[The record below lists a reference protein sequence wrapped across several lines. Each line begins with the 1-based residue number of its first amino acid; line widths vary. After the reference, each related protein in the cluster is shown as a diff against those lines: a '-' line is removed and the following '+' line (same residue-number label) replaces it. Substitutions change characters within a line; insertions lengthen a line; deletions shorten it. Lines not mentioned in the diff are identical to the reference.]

1 MENGIPAG
9 LSPAEGRRFGLT
21 VGLAFLALSLLLWWR
36 DHEAARNV
44 TGGLALLFMLGG
56 LLVPSRMGPVFR
68 AWMRV
73 GLAISRVTT
82 PIFMGAIFFLVI
94 TPVGLV
100 ARALGHRPL
109 VREGP
114 ATFWLARAEGDR
126 QSNLERQF

>member
-36 DHEAARNV
+36 DHEAARAV
-44 TGGLALLFMLGG
+44 TGVLALLFLAAA

-114 ATFWLARAEGDR
+114 ATFWRARAEGDR